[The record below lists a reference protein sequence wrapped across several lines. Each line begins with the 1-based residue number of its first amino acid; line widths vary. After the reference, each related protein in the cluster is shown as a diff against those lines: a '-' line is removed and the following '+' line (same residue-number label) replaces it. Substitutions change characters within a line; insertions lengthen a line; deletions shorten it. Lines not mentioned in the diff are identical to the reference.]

1 MEEKSASCP
10 EGAVSWYI
18 RTSRLAV
25 ALAIIKLRPPGGAR
39 QFTESLAER
48 LKRQNE
54 SWKSKAEGLHEDL
67 LHLRQELLLTR
78 TLLNTRS
85 SAGQAPG
92 HEIAKVLSQDDTRAV
107 NSACDAVNTSQTQ
120 GDSAPGPCL
129 PPTPPNSQKFTLKDK
144 QWCQDH
150 RLMKHVQFLQ
160 CLSGL
165 RSGFEESLCQD
176 GDVVWDSVVQLLDC
190 AVEDFRQAH
199 TGQPLRHHEQLHNA
213 IQVVAQTL
221 SPGGARQG
229 FPVQH
234 FSKVEDLLKEMINLL
249 LTNQQLNA
257 FSVQGSLSECLLALG
272 GNCCITRTPL
282 IQLLMSQIIQLAQQ
296 LWDACEKSSQEHEHH
311 QVDWVCYQNSFYVF
325 WLLER
330 LAQDSNNGVNQELVV
345 QLETK
350 AFPLADEFSLFSL
363 YMWRIGG
370 LFRAGNS

>member
-1 MEEKSASCP
+1 MEGKSASCP
-10 EGAVSWYI
+10 EGVVSWYI

-48 LKRQNE
+48 LKRQDE
-54 SWKSKAEGLHEDL
+54 SWKSKAESLHEDL

-85 SAGQAPG
+85 CAGQAPAFTG
-92 HEIAKVLSQDDTRAV
+92 QEIAKVLSQDDTREV
-107 NSACDAVNTSQTQ
+107 NSGTLQT
-120 GDSAPGPCL
+120 CL
-129 PPTPPNSQKFTLKDK
+129 PPTPPNSQKVPPKDR
-144 QWCQDH
+144 QWRQDH
-150 RLMKHVQFLQ
+150 RLTKHVQFLQ
-160 CLSGL
+160 RLSGL

-190 AVEDFRQAH
+190 VVEDFRQAH
-199 TGQPLRHHEQLHNA
+199 TGQPLRHPEQLHNA

-234 FSKVEDLLKEMINLL
+234 FSRVEDLLKEMVKLL

-257 FSVQGSLSECLLALG
+257 FSVQDSLSDCLLALG

-296 LWDACEKSSQEHEHH
+296 LGDACEKSREEHEHH
-311 QVDWVCYQNSFYVF
+311 QVDWVCYQNSFYLF

-330 LAQDSNNGVNQELVV
+330 LAQDTDNRVNQELVV

-370 LFRAGNS
+370 LFRAGDS